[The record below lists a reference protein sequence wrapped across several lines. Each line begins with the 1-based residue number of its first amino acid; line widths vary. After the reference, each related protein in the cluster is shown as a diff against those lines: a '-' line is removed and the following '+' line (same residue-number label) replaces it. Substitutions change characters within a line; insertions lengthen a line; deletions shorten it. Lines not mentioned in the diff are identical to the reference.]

1 MEHPTK
7 IELFINRKTV
17 KALAVTTAPDQGI
30 ARRFHGHLVRRA
42 ILSSSR
48 CPRAMR
54 YVTLAIVALA
64 LAIAAVAAP
73 AQGVEVR
80 MLVQSS
86 PLAGFQYYQGGQLWD
101 EIKVG
106 DLLTLAREPANP
118 HDSYAVRVEWRGHK
132 LGYVPRREN
141 QAVAQHM
148 DRGGNV
154 EARVSKLRQHRNPW
168 QRIEFEVFVKL

>member
-1 MEHPTK
+1 MFSF
-7 IELFINRKTV
+7 L
-17 KALAVTTAPDQGI
+17 
-30 ARRFHGHLVRRA
+30 RRA
-42 ILSSSR
+42 LF
-48 CPRAMR
+48 
-54 YVTLAIVALA
+54 VTAVLAS
-64 LAIAAVAAP
+64 
-73 AQGVEVR
+73 AQLHAQNSEIR

-86 PLAGFQYYQGGQLWD
+86 PLAGFQYYQGEQLWE

-106 DLLTLAREPANP
+106 DPLTLAREPENTR
-118 HDSYAVRVEWRGHK
+118 DSYAVRVEWRGHK